1 MNYEKP
7 ILRRRDVADGFL
19 EFFLPRTDATRVV
32 DRRALKLKQFIDTHM
47 ATFHSSLDVVCK
59 DLGLGVSERQAR
71 RVFRSSIQMGFREYT
86 KNRRLALAAGQLQAT
101 NISVKAIAIEAG
113 YHSTRHFARSF
124 KELFQ
129 LRPLEFRK
137 VWRQRDV
144 A

>member
-1 MNYEKP
+1 MDYEKP
-7 ILRRRDVADGFL
+7 ILQRRDVADGFL
-19 EFFLPRTDATRVV
+19 EFFLPGPGGTRVV
-32 DRRALKLKQFIDTHM
+32 DRRALKLKQFIDTHT
-47 ATFHSSLDVVCK
+47 ATFHSSLDAICK
-59 DLGLGVSERQAR
+59 DLGLGVSERHAR
-71 RVFRSSIQMGFREYT
+71 RVFKSSIRMGFREYT

-101 NISVKAIAIEAG
+101 SISVKAIAIEAG

-137 VWRQRDV
+137 VWRQTDV